1 MLETDFFK
9 SAPDNFQKLYHQIV
23 DSRVLN
29 QAQKEII
36 DAYFVQGMG
45 RIFLRIGRKGSKTS
59 TLILVSWLSSQ
70 LDSRYMTHFLYPTL
84 EQGYDVLWEE
94 ERLQLCDYKTEAFK
108 MEWIKDIDDKKMTI
122 VFHNDSKIRVLGTW
136 AQKRG
141 RGVQPN
147 LMIADEIQDTNPA
160 YLLAADPNLMA
171 KPDSRFILSG
181 TPPKK
186 RNHYHEWEQRTLTM
200 YGGRRFHYS
209 SYINT
214 SLPHLAHELDKKRD
228 ELIAAGKEDEWL
240 REYMAEDCF
249 SSEDR
254 ILPDPKFTEHDLLLS
269 ETRKVHHIHRT
280 HIIGLHITETTICA
294 AFAVM
299 EKIPNQANKI
309 TVLDYTLKLKLW
321 DGSYREI
328 YNSLPDTCDEI
339 TSVPFGQWRK
349 WVADESNSFID
360 VIPGFSKSR
369 QEKGC
374 KWNERGYPLM
384 REMMHTDSLIFSDKL
399 EPITLEMQN
408 LLKGDD
414 FNKYPLCSAIAMIVN
429 EHYQE
434 SRRKPAHQRE
444 LTDAE
449 RICEQLNLRPPT
461 RKQRGESFIK
471 HNWHH

>member
-1 MLETDFFK
+1 MRDTDFFR
-9 SAPDNFQKLYHQIV
+9 SAPDNFQKLYDQIER
-23 DSRVLN
+23 SRVLN
-29 QAQKEII
+29 PLQKEVL
-36 DAYFVQGMG
+36 DNYFVQGMG
-45 RIFLRIGRKGSKTS
+45 RMFIRVGRKGSKTS

-70 LDSRYMTHFLYPTL
+70 LENRYMTHFLYPTL

-94 ERLQLCDYKTEAFK
+94 ERLQLCDYKTEEFK
-108 MEWIKDIDDKKMTI
+108 DEWIKDIDDKKMTL
-122 VFHNDSKIRVLGTW
+122 VFQNDSKIRVLGTF

-147 LMIADEIQDTNPA
+147 LMIADEVQDTNPA
-160 YLLAADPNLMA
+160 FLLAADPNLMA
-171 KPDSRFILSG
+171 KPDARFILSG

-200 YGGRRFHYS
+200 YDGKCFRYP

-214 SLPHLAHELDKKRD
+214 SLPHLAKELDKKRD

-254 ILPDPKFTEHDLLLS
+254 ILPDPKFSEHEALIS
-269 ETRKVHHIHRT
+269 EIRQIHHSHRT

-294 AFAVM
+294 VFGVM
-299 EKIPNQANKI
+299 DKDPHESNKI
-309 TVLDYTLKLKLW
+309 TILDYTLKLKLW

-328 YNSLPDTCDEI
+328 YNQLPSFCEGI
-339 TSVPFGQWRK
+339 TSIPFSQWRK

-360 VIPGFSKSR
+360 VIPGFSKCR

-374 KWNERGYPLM
+374 KWSERGIPLM
-384 REMMHTDSLIFSDKL
+384 REMMHTDRLTFSDKL
-399 EPITLEMQN
+399 QPIIIEMQN

-414 FNKYPLCSAIAMIVN
+414 FNNYPICSSIAMIVN

-434 SRRKPAHQRE
+434 NRRRPAHQKE

-449 RICEQLNLRPPT
+449 KICEQLNLRPPD
-461 RKQRGESFIK
+461 RKQRGVSFIR